1 MAPIDGREGMIMGI
15 SGGSAI
21 AYSSALEQIEAELR
35 WVSLRLR
42 VVVERSRQSRSVGPP
57 AEYRG
62 LYITDEEVDG
72 LLTREQVAIEVG
84 PLIAA
89 AETMRHELDLRAA
102 ASLDQGLAL
111 PLERLVHDFGLNAQ
125 ERLVMIVAL
134 APYLDAAYEKVYA
147 YANDDITKRW
157 PTIGLTLEVLC
168 DDQAGRLAQRPL
180 FYADAPLVRHN
191 LIVTG
196 EQGPAGQ
203 ALPIRQLSLDAHV
216 AEVLLGY
223 VGLDPRLHAVAR
235 ELKTD
240 VHDDG
245 TGHALAA
252 AMRQRTDARIY
263 IGGRWQAE
271 KEQAIAAACSELGIG
286 LVNLSMP
293 GLLRAPDPN
302 KLLALALRDVRLLGA
317 ALILDGY
324 GGQDSEQEMA
334 PLAAELTIGLKG
346 HPLPVLL
353 CDRST
358 TPAHLPTD
366 LHIQIDFPMPAYD
379 ARRDSWQSAGGLDL
393 EDAEQLAA
401 MYKLGAREVRST
413 VEMARSIANL
423 DGRTE
428 VTLND
433 LKNAAR
439 TQSQPRLTSLAQK
452 ITPHYTWED
461 IVLPDDR
468 LAQLQ
473 EIANQVLYQHV
484 VYEEWGLARKSNLG
498 RGVAALFA
506 GQSGTGKTMAAEVI
520 ANDLGL
526 DVYKIDLSGLV
537 SKYIGETEKN
547 LARVF
552 EEASD
557 TNAILFF
564 DEADAVFG
572 KRSEVRDS
580 HDRYANIEV
589 SYLLQKMEE
598 YDGIV
603 VLATNLR
610 SNLDEAFLRRMRAI
624 VEFPFPEVEDRLRIW
639 QRTISSTAPLAP
651 DVDLAFM
658 ARQFRIAGGNIRNI
672 VLLAA
677 FLAASQDKDIGMS
690 HMIQGAKR
698 EYQKLGRLIA
708 ESDFGRWYEEVRS

>member
-1 MAPIDGREGMIMGI
+1 
-15 SGGSAI
+15 
-21 AYSSALEQIEAELR
+21 
-35 WVSLRLR
+35 
-42 VVVERSRQSRSVGPP
+42 
-57 AEYRG
+57 
-62 LYITDEEVDG
+62 
-72 LLTREQVAIEVG
+72 
-84 PLIAA
+84 
-89 AETMRHELDLRAA
+89 
-102 ASLDQGLAL
+102 
-111 PLERLVHDFGLNAQ
+111 
-125 ERLVMIVAL
+125 
-134 APYLDAAYEKVYA
+134 
-147 YANDDITKRW
+147 
-157 PTIGLTLEVLC
+157 
-168 DDQAGRLAQRPL
+168 
-180 FYADAPLVRHN
+180 
-191 LIVTG
+191 
-196 EQGPAGQ
+196 
-203 ALPIRQLSLDAHV
+203 
-216 AEVLLGY
+216 
-223 VGLDPRLHAVAR
+223 
-235 ELKTD
+235 
-240 VHDDG
+240 
-245 TGHALAA
+245 
-252 AMRQRTDARIY
+252 
-263 IGGRWQAE
+263 
-271 KEQAIAAACSELGIG
+271 
-286 LVNLSMP
+286 
-293 GLLRAPDPN
+293 
-302 KLLALALRDVRLLGA
+302 
-317 ALILDGY
+317 
-324 GGQDSEQEMA
+324 
-334 PLAAELTIGLKG
+334 
-346 HPLPVLL
+346 
-353 CDRST
+353 
-358 TPAHLPTD
+358 
-366 LHIQIDFPMPAYD
+366 
-379 ARRDSWQSAGGLDL
+379 
-393 EDAEQLAA
+393 
-401 MYKLGAREVRST
+401 
-413 VEMARSIANL
+413 
-423 DGRTE
+423 
-428 VTLND
+428 
-433 LKNAAR
+433 
-439 TQSQPRLTSLAQK
+439 
-452 ITPHYTWED
+452 D

>member
-1 MAPIDGREGMIMGI
+1 
-15 SGGSAI
+15 
-21 AYSSALEQIEAELR
+21 
-35 WVSLRLR
+35 V
-42 VVVERSRQSRSVGPP
+42 
-57 AEYRG
+57 
-62 LYITDEEVDG
+62 
-72 LLTREQVAIEVG
+72 
-84 PLIAA
+84 
-89 AETMRHELDLRAA
+89 
-102 ASLDQGLAL
+102 
-111 PLERLVHDFGLNAQ
+111 
-125 ERLVMIVAL
+125 
-134 APYLDAAYEKVYA
+134 
-147 YANDDITKRW
+147 
-157 PTIGLTLEVLC
+157 
-168 DDQAGRLAQRPL
+168 
-180 FYADAPLVRHN
+180 
-191 LIVTG
+191 
-196 EQGPAGQ
+196 
-203 ALPIRQLSLDAHV
+203 
-216 AEVLLGY
+216 
-223 VGLDPRLHAVAR
+223 
-235 ELKTD
+235 
-240 VHDDG
+240 
-245 TGHALAA
+245 
-252 AMRQRTDARIY
+252 
-263 IGGRWQAE
+263 
-271 KEQAIAAACSELGIG
+271 
-286 LVNLSMP
+286 
-293 GLLRAPDPN
+293 
-302 KLLALALRDVRLLGA
+302 
-317 ALILDGY
+317 
-324 GGQDSEQEMA
+324 
-334 PLAAELTIGLKG
+334 
-346 HPLPVLL
+346 
-353 CDRST
+353 
-358 TPAHLPTD
+358 
-366 LHIQIDFPMPAYD
+366 
-379 ARRDSWQSAGGLDL
+379 
-393 EDAEQLAA
+393 QLAA

-423 DGRTE
+423 EGRDS

-433 LKNAAR
+433 LKSAAR

-452 ITPHYTWED
+452 ITPYFTWED

-468 LAQLQ
+468 MAQLR
-473 EIANQVLYQHV
+473 EIANQVLFQHV
-484 VYEEWGLARKSNLG
+484 VYEDWGLAKKSSLG

-639 QRTISSTAPLAP
+639 QRTFSPGAPLAP
-651 DVDLAFM
+651 DVDLGFM
-658 ARQFRIAGGNIRNI
+658 AKQFRIAGGNIRNI

-677 FLAASQDKDIGMS
+677 FLAASHDEDIGML
-690 HMIQGAKR
+690 HLIQGAKR

>member
-1 MAPIDGREGMIMGI
+1 MAASDEQEGLMVGV
-15 SGGSAI
+15 SGANV
-21 AYSSALEQIEAELR
+21 AFSSALEQVEAELR

-42 VVVERSRQSRSVGPP
+42 TVVERSRQRRSIGPP

-62 LYITDEEVDG
+62 LYITDEEIDDLLSRESGDVAVDH
-72 LLTREQVAIEVG
+72 
-84 PLIAA
+84 LIAEA
-89 AETMRHELDLRAA
+89 ARLREELDGRAA
-102 ASLDQGLAL
+102 LMVADGGGL
-111 PLERLVHDFGLNAQ
+111 PLDRVARDFGLSAT
-125 ERLVMIVAL
+125 ERHVLVVAL

-157 PTIGLTLEVLC
+157 PTVGLTLEVLG
-168 DDQAGRLAQRPL
+168 DDQAARLALRPV
-180 FYADAPLVRHN
+180 FYQDASLVRHS
-191 LIVTG
+191 LIVIA
-196 EQGPAGQ
+196 EQGQSGQ
-203 ALPIRQLSLDAHV
+203 AMPNRQLSLDPHV

-223 VGLDPRLHAVAR
+223 RGIDPRLYGVAR
-235 ELKTD
+235 LVELGER
-240 VHDDG
+240 DG
-245 TGHALAA
+245 GSSEALAQA
-252 AMRQRTDARIY
+252 LRQRMDARVY

-271 KEQAIAAACSELGIG
+271 KEESIAAACTQLGIG
-286 LVNLSMP
+286 LVSVSMP
-293 GLLRAPDPN
+293 ALAQGSDPQ
-302 KLLALALRDVRLLGA
+302 KLLNLALRDARLLNA
-317 ALILDGY
+317 ALVVDGY
-324 GGQDSEQEMA
+324 GGQDTESEAMA
-334 PLAAELTIGLKG
+334 YATELATGLKD
-346 HPLPVLL
+346 HPLPVIF
-353 CDRST
+353 CDRAA
-358 TPAHLPTD
+358 TPARLPVD
-366 LHIQIDFPMPAYD
+366 LHLQFEYPMPTFET
-379 ARRDSWQSAGGLDL
+379 RQRSWEVSGGLDQD
-393 EDAEQLAA
+393 DAVQLAA
-401 MYKLGAREVRST
+401 MYRLGSREVRST
-413 VEMARSIANL
+413 VEMARSIAHL
-423 DGRTE
+423 DGRDA
-428 VTLND
+428 VTMAD

-439 TQSQPRLTSLAQK
+439 TQSQPRLTSLAKK

-461 IVLPDDR
+461 IVLPSDR
-468 LAQLQ
+468 MAQLK

-484 VYEEWGLARKSNLG
+484 VYEEWGLAKKSSLG

-610 SNLDEAFLRRMRAI
+610 ANLDEAFLRRMRAI
-624 VEFPFPEVEDRLRIW
+624 VEFPFPEVEDRLSIW
-639 QRTISSTAPLAP
+639 QRTLASTAPLDK
-651 DVDLAFM
+651 DVDLRFM
-658 ARQFRIAGGNIRNI
+658 AQQFRIAGGNIRNI
-672 VLLAA
+672 VLLGA
-677 FLAASQDKDIGMS
+677 FLAASEEKPIAMA
-690 HMIQGAKR
+690 HLIHAAKR

-708 ESDFGRWYEEVRS
+708 ESDFGRWLEELEA

>member
-1 MAPIDGREGMIMGI
+1 MGI
-15 SGGSAI
+15 SGESAV
-21 AYSSALEQIEAELR
+21 AFGSALEQIEAELR

-72 LLTREQVAIEVG
+72 LLSRGRAEFEAE
-84 PLIAA
+84 PLIAHA
-89 AETMRHELDLRAA
+89 AALRRELDDRAA
-102 ASLDQGLAL
+102 RSLAEGVDL
-111 PLERLVHDFGLNAQ
+111 PLERIARDFGLNPA

-168 DDQAGRLAQRPL
+168 DEQSGRLALRPL
-180 FYADAPLVRHN
+180 FYQDSPLVRHN
-191 LIVTG
+191 LIVIG
-196 EQGPAGQ
+196 DQGPTGQ

-235 ELKTD
+235 QMGFEERGG
-240 VHDDG
+240 G
-245 TGHALAA
+245 TGQALASA
-252 AMRQRTDARIY
+252 IRQRMDSRIY

-271 KEQAIAAACSELGIG
+271 KEQAIVSACAELGVG
-286 LVNLSMP
+286 LVSLSMP
-293 GLLRAPDPN
+293 SLLRAHEPN
-302 KLLALALRDVRLLGA
+302 KLLALALRDSRLLGA
-317 ALILDGY
+317 ALMIDGY
-324 GGQDSEQEMA
+324 GGQDSEHEMA
-334 PLAAELTIGLKG
+334 SFSGELAIGLKE
-346 HPLPVLL
+346 HPLPALF
-353 CDRST
+353 CDRSS
-358 TPAHLPTD
+358 TPAHLPID
-366 LHIQIDFPMPAYD
+366 LHIQFDFPMPAFEERC
-379 ARRDSWQSAGGLDL
+379 ASWQATGGLDP

-401 MYKLGAREVRST
+401 MYRLGAREVRST

-423 DGRTE
+423 DGRLSM
-428 VTLND
+428 TLTD
-433 LKNAAR
+433 LKTAAR

-452 ITPHYTWED
+452 ITPNFTWED

-468 LAQLQ
+468 MAQLR
-473 EIANQVLYQHV
+473 ELTNQVLYQHV
-484 VYEEWGLARKSNLG
+484 VYEDWGLAKKSSLG

-572 KRSEVRDS
+572 KRSEVKDS

-603 VLATNLR
+603 ILATNLR
-610 SNLDEAFLRRMRAI
+610 SNLDDAFLRRMRGI

-639 QRTISSTAPLAP
+639 QRTFSSAAPLAS
-651 DVDLAFM
+651 DVDLPFM
-658 ARQFRIAGGNIRNI
+658 AKQFRIAGGNIRNI

-677 FLAASQDKDIGMS
+677 FLAASHDEDIGMS
-690 HMIQGAKR
+690 HLIQGAKR

-708 ESDFGRWYEEVRS
+708 ESDFGRWYGEVRS

>member
-1 MAPIDGREGMIMGI
+1 MTMTVSGEG
-15 SGGSAI
+15 AV
-21 AYSSALEQIEAELR
+21 AYGSALEQIEAELR
-35 WVSLRLR
+35 WVALRLR

-72 LLTREQVAIEVG
+72 LLTRDEIEVQVE

-89 AETMRHELDLRAA
+89 AAALRCELDERAA
-102 ASLDQGLAL
+102 RSTAAGVDL
-111 PLERLVHDFGLNAQ
+111 PLERIARDFGLNAA

-157 PTIGLTLEVLC
+157 PTIGLALEVLC
-168 DDQAGRLAQRPL
+168 DDQTERLALRPL
-180 FYADAPLVRHN
+180 FYADSPLLRNN
-191 LIVTG
+191 LVVVG

-203 ALPIRQLSLDAHV
+203 ALPIRQLSLDPHV

-223 VGLDPRLHAVAR
+223 SGLDPRLYAVAR
-235 ELKTD
+235 QMQASER
-240 VHDDG
+240 G
-245 TGHALAA
+245 AAAGHALAS
-252 AMRQRTDARIY
+252 AMQQRMDSRIY

-271 KEQAIAAACSELGIG
+271 KEQAVAAACGELGIG
-286 LVNLSMP
+286 LVSLNMP
-293 GLLRAPDPN
+293 ALLRANDSS
-302 KLLALALRDVRLLGA
+302 KLLALALRDARLLGA
-317 ALILDGY
+317 ALMIEGY
-324 GGQDSEQEMA
+324 GGQDSEHDAASFAGE
-334 PLAAELTIGLKG
+334 LAM
-346 HPLPVLL
+346 
-353 CDRST
+353 
-358 TPAHLPTD
+358 
-366 LHIQIDFPMPAYD
+366 HIQFDFPMPAFEE
-379 ARRDSWQSAGGLDL
+379 RRDSWQAAGALDL
-393 EDAEQLAA
+393 EEAEQLAA
-401 MYKLGAREVRST
+401 MYRLGAREIRST

-423 DGRTE
+423 DGRMS

-433 LKNAAR
+433 LKSAAR

-468 LAQLQ
+468 MAQLS
-473 EIANQVLYQHV
+473 EIANQVLYQHI
-484 VYEEWGLARKSNLG
+484 VYEEWGLAKKSSLG

-639 QRTISSTAPLAP
+639 QRTISSAAPLAA
-651 DVDLAFM
+651 DVDLPFM

-677 FLAASQDKDIGMS
+677 FLAASQDKDIGMT
-690 HMIQGAKR
+690 HLIQGAKR

>member
-1 MAPIDGREGMIMGI
+1 MGI
-15 SGGSAI
+15 SGENAAAFG
-21 AYSSALEQIEAELR
+21 SALEQIDAELR

-72 LLTREQVAIEVG
+72 LLSRDQADVTVE
-84 PLIAA
+84 PLIAHA
-89 AETMRHELDLRAA
+89 AALRCELDERAA
-102 ASLDQGLAL
+102 RSVAQGAKL
-111 PLERLVHDFGLNAQ
+111 PLERIVRDFGLNEM

-168 DDQAGRLAQRPL
+168 DDQSDRLALRPL
-180 FYADAPLVRHN
+180 FYQDSPLVRHN
-191 LIVTG
+191 LIVIG

-235 ELKTD
+235 QMGFEERGG
-240 VHDDG
+240 G
-245 TGHALAA
+245 TGQALAA
-252 AMRQRTDARIY
+252 AIRQRMDARIY

-271 KEQAIAAACSELGIG
+271 KEQAIASACGQLGVG
-286 LVNLSMP
+286 LVSLNMP
-293 GLLRAPDPN
+293 ALVRAHEPN
-302 KLLALALRDVRLLGA
+302 KLLALTLRDARLLGA
-317 ALILDGY
+317 ALMIDGY

-334 PLAAELTIGLKG
+334 AFSAELAVGLKE
-346 HPLPVLL
+346 HPLPVLF

-366 LHIQIDFPMPAYD
+366 LHIQFDFPMPAYEE
-379 ARRDSWQSAGGLDL
+379 RQESWRTLGGLDA
-393 EDAEQLAA
+393 EEAEQLAA
-401 MYKLGAREVRST
+401 MYRLGAREVKST
-413 VEMARSIANL
+413 VEMARSIAHL
-423 DGRTE
+423 DGRSA
-428 VTLND
+428 VTLVD
-433 LKNAAR
+433 LKTAAR

-452 ITPHYTWED
+452 ITPHFTWDD

-468 LAQLQ
+468 MAQLS
-473 EIANQVLYQHV
+473 EISNQVLFQHV
-484 VYEEWGLARKSNLG
+484 VYEEWGLAKKSSLG

-639 QRTISSTAPLAP
+639 QRTFSPGAPLAP
-651 DVDLAFM
+651 DVDLGFM
-658 ARQFRIAGGNIRNI
+658 AKQFRIAGGNIRNI

-677 FLAASQDKDIGMS
+677 FLAASHDEDIGML
-690 HMIQGAKR
+690 HLIQGAKR

>member
-1 MAPIDGREGMIMGI
+1 MAMSV
-15 SGGSAI
+15 SGENAV
-21 AYSSALEQIEAELR
+21 AYGSALEQIESELR

-72 LLTREQVAIEVG
+72 LLSRDQLEVQVG

-89 AETMRHELDLRAA
+89 AAALRRDLDERAVCSHA
-102 ASLDQGLAL
+102 DGVDL
-111 PLERLVHDFGLNAQ
+111 PLERLARDFGLNAA

-157 PTIGLTLEVLC
+157 PTIGLALEVLC
-168 DDQAGRLAQRPL
+168 DDQAERLALRPL
-180 FYADAPLVRHN
+180 FYADSPLLRNN
-191 LIVTG
+191 LVVVG

-203 ALPIRQLSLDAHV
+203 ALPIRQLSLDPHV

-223 VGLDPRLHAVAR
+223 TGLDPRLYAVAR
-235 ELKTD
+235 QMQSSERE
-240 VHDDG
+240 VPAG
-245 TGHALAA
+245 RALAS
-252 AMRQRTDARIY
+252 AMQQRMDSRIY

-271 KEQAIAAACSELGIG
+271 KEHAVAAACGEMGIG
-286 LVNLSMP
+286 LVSLNMP
-293 GLLRAPDPN
+293 ALLRAHDSS
-302 KLLALALRDVRLLGA
+302 KLLALALRDARLLGA
-317 ALILDGY
+317 ALIIEGY
-324 GGQDSEQEMA
+324 GGQDSEQEA
-334 PLAAELTIGLKG
+334 ASFAGELAIGLKE

-353 CDRST
+353 CDRSS
-358 TPAHLPTD
+358 TPAHLPVD
-366 LHIQIDFPMPAYD
+366 LHIQFDFPMPAFEE
-379 ARRDSWQSAGGLDL
+379 RRDSWQSAGSLDP
-393 EDAEQLAA
+393 EEAEQLAA
-401 MYKLGAREVRST
+401 MYRLGAREIRST
-413 VEMARSIANL
+413 VEMARSIAHL
-423 DGRTE
+423 DGRLN

-433 LKNAAR
+433 LKSAAR

-468 LAQLQ
+468 MAQLS

-484 VYEEWGLARKSNLG
+484 VYEEWGLAKKSSLG

-624 VEFPFPEVEDRLRIW
+624 VEFPFPEVDDRLRIW
-639 QRTISSTAPLAP
+639 QRTITSAAPLAP
-651 DVDLAFM
+651 DVDLSFM

-677 FLAASQDKDIGMS
+677 FLAASQDKDIGMT
-690 HMIQGAKR
+690 HLIQGAKR